1 MIRAAP
7 TLIAATAI
15 VVLPLCTLAGLYP
28 PLAPV
33 CYAGLAIF
41 AAIAAA
47 DALRARRA
55 ISVWKT
61 STPPLLKCFKDRDA
75 TLPVSIES
83 TSPSAKEIRFHVAF
97 PPEIDPKEKTLSLRI
112 QGTGIVDV
120 VCTPR
125 RRGDFELRTCNIE
138 QPSPLRFWFA
148 SRALPIATEIR
159 VYPDL
164 RRERAADL
172 IRGHNLV
179 GAHHRRQLG
188 KGREF
193 DKLREYEHGDSFD
206 DIDWKATARRRRPVV
221 RVFQIERT
229 QEIYVIIDSSRLSAR
244 VTQSVTGNGSNVLDS
259 YVSAALALAITAESQ
274 HDRFGLASFSAG
286 VDGFLPAASGKRH
299 FAFCRDTIYALQPR
313 PVTPDLEEVF
323 SYLHTHLR
331 RRSLIIFLT
340 ALDDPFLAEAFVRN
354 IRVLSRRHLVMI
366 NVPERQDVGPL
377 FSGVIPETPDQIY
390 AKLAGHMQW
399 AGLRELQKTLE
410 RQGVRLAIVNPAQLP
425 VQLSRQYLD
434 IKQRQLL

>member
-7 TLIAATAI
+7 TLIIATAI
-15 VVLPLCTLAGLYP
+15 VVLPLCTIAGLAP

-33 CYAGLAIF
+33 CYAGLALF

-47 DALRARRA
+47 DALRANRA
-55 ISVWKT
+55 IAGWKA
-61 STPPLLKCFKDRDA
+61 STPPLLKWFKDREA
-75 TLPVSIES
+75 TLPVSIENKS
-83 TSPSAKEIRFHVAF
+83 SSPHDIRFHIAF
-97 PPEIDPKEKTLSLRI
+97 PPEIEPKKNTLTIRI
-112 QGTGIVDV
+112 HGAGIIDAL
-120 VCTPR
+120 CTPQ
-125 RRGDFELRTCNIE
+125 RRGDFKLRICNIE
-138 QPSPLRFWFA
+138 QRSPLRLWFA
-148 SRALPIATEIR
+148 NRAVPIATEIR

-229 QEIYVIIDSSRLSAR
+229 QEIYVVIDSSRLSAR
-244 VTQSVTGNGSNVLDS
+244 ANVLDS

-331 RRSLIIFLT
+331 RRSLIVFLT

-366 NVPERQDVGPL
+366 NVPERDDVRPL
-377 FSGVIPETPDQIY
+377 FSGAIPETPDEIY